1 MGNSENIGEKIETL
15 SSYRDAV
22 DSNDAKKNENFRGKP
37 LNLYIQFVSELS
49 TYIKAGK
56 DIKPYLNDMV
66 TTLTGARRYLD
77 LAAIYNYLKNQ
88 NRHNTQTGEV
98 YPLIKDVMSR
108 YANDLFIKSLTYSS
122 KELNEMFSD
131 VFGNDQK
138 LLMELIGHI
147 FREYGLFNARLSEN
161 IYRKIVDTAQSDIRG
176 FIEHSDTRFLSFYIS
191 NLSRMPFISPEHIA
205 DWTNLILSQSTKD
218 EHTAKILS
226 ALKEHPALDFLLI
239 FLLSPRDHDRSEA
252 LSLLVSCLEMGIID
266 EKHFR
271 NEAVYFLEKMVS
283 SQFYDFH
290 SVSRTQK
297 ELTVNLM
304 ATAGGDRLARRVVS
318 VLKEKNAHGDPKIKD
333 TKVMFVYLLSRMA
346 QKDPQLEKSMKL
358 MLQDSQ
364 IEENVKEAIIKTI
377 SSNTGKN

>member
-1 MGNSENIGEKIETL
+1 MDSSDNINEKIEDL

-22 DSNDAKKNENFRGKP
+22 DSNDTKKNENFRGKP
-37 LNLYIQFVSELS
+37 LSLYIQFVSELAAYVKS
-49 TYIKAGK
+49 GK
-56 DIKPYLNDMV
+56 DIRPYLNDMV
-66 TTLTGARRYLD
+66 KILIGARRYLD
-77 LAAIYNYLKNQ
+77 LAAIYNFLKSQ

-98 YPLIKDVMSR
+98 YPLMKEVMAG
-108 YANDLFIKSLTYSS
+108 YANDLFTRSLTYSS

-161 IYRKIVDTAQSDIRG
+161 IYRKIIDTAQSDIKG

-205 DWTNLILSQSTKD
+205 EWTNLIISSSTKD
-218 EHTAKILS
+218 EHTAKILA
-226 ALKEHPALDFLLI
+226 ALREHPSLDFLLI
-239 FLLSPRDHDRSEA
+239 FLLSPRDNDRSEA
-252 LSLLVSCLEMGIID
+252 LSLLVSCLDMGLID

-290 SVSRTQK
+290 SISRTQK
-297 ELTVNLM
+297 ELAVNLM
-304 ATAGGDRLARRVVS
+304 ATAGGDRLARRVIA

-333 TKVMFVYLLSRMA
+333 TKVSFVYLLSRMA

-364 IEENVKEAIIKTI
+364 IEESVKEAIIKTI
-377 SSNTGKN
+377 SSSAGKV